1 MGGDVASALHHAHTL
16 KSAHGQP
23 LNMIHRDVS
32 PHNILVTTQG
42 QAKLVDFGIAR
53 AESNQVKTRTGMV
66 KGKSGYMSPEQAL
79 GRTLDGRSDQFAL
92 AIVLYE
98 TAAQA
103 RIFQG
108 ENDLAIMR
116 KVVAC
121 EIPPLISV
129 DPNASLAFSEVLE
142 QALQR
147 AAEDRFADCDAF
159 AKALYDCLDSAGYR
173 GGHQPVATWVQR
185 MSAVEGKLAKLPSL
199 DERKEL
205 SGVREEITK
214 ISRSRSAM
222 RPATTPQRG
231 HAAAGKLSRPAQPP
245 SHSRTEPTSWLPLTL
260 AGGLLALGLIA
271 FLLTSQRSLTESVSA
286 PVTTQR
292 ETTPTQVTEPQ
303 EKPVPVTPEPVVD
316 PAPKPT
322 PKPTVK
328 PQTKIQKPSTRTQK
342 KRPAKRALNNQSTAR
357 ARVKFQF
364 SRRAILNWGNVFVDG
379 KRLNGDNP
387 EIKVSVGRHKVCV
400 SHPNNGDPRVFK
412 KTINV
417 PAEGILIPVNMDL
430 MAVPGSC
437 P

>member
-1 MGGDVASALHHAHTL
+1 MTHC
-16 KSAHGQP
+16 
-23 LNMIHRDVS
+23 DVS

-42 QAKLVDFGIAR
+42 QAKLADFGIAR

-92 AIVLYE
+92 AIVPTKLRR
-98 TAAQA
+98 AD
-103 RIFQG
+103 FQG
-108 ENDLAIMR
+108 ENDLKTR

-222 RPATTPQRG
+222 RPAATPQRS
-231 HAAAGKLSRPAQPP
+231 HAAAGKLSRPAQAP
-245 SHSRTEPTSWLPLTL
+245 SHNRTEATSWLPLAL
-260 AGGLLALGLIA
+260 AGGLLALGLFA
-271 FLLTSQRSLTESVSA
+271 FLLTSQRSRTEPVSA
-286 PVTTQR
+286 PRNPTT
-292 ETTPTQVTEPQ
+292 
-303 EKPVPVTPEPVVD
+303 
-316 PAPKPT
+316 
-322 PKPTVK
+322 
-328 PQTKIQKPSTRTQK
+328 
-342 KRPAKRALNNQSTAR
+342 RPP
-357 ARVKFQF
+357 
-364 SRRAILNWGNVFVDG
+364 
-379 KRLNGDNP
+379 NP
-387 EIKVSVGRHKVCV
+387 GH
-400 SHPNNGDPRVFK
+400 
-412 KTINV
+412 
-417 PAEGILIPVNMDL
+417 
-430 MAVPGSC
+430 
-437 P
+437 